1 MKDAYVKFMLATV
14 IYGTNGIIASHIPLS
29 SYEIVLTR
37 TVLGS
42 LFLMVLTTFRHEWST
57 LHQMTPREWL
67 LLVLA
72 GVFLGGNWIFLY
84 EAYQHIGVSL
94 ATLLCYI
101 GPILIMILS
110 RFVFKEP
117 FTLPK
122 VTAMILVTLGIMAI
136 NGADFKAHG
145 LSWGVACGFLGA
157 VCFALLIIVMKKA
170 KPMTGFFSPACQL
183 VVASL
188 LVGAVTYT
196 IPTPAVDLTLQDLS
210 YMAILGIIN
219 TGLGYALYFT
229 GVQRLS
235 AQSVSICGYFEPFT
249 ALLLSA
255 LILGE
260 ILTPMQWL
268 GAVLIL
274 GGVALS
280 ELWHPRKKRQEAL

>member
-1 MKDAYVKFMLATV
+1 MKDAYLKFILATV

-42 LFLMVLTTFRHEWST
+42 LFLLVLTTFRHEWNT
-57 LHQMTPREWL
+57 LYQMPPREWL
-67 LLVLA
+67 LLILA

-84 EAYQHIGVSL
+84 EAYKQIGVSL
-94 ATLLCYI
+94 ATLLCYT

-117 FTLPK
+117 FTIPK
-122 VTAMILVTLGIMAI
+122 VTAMVLVTLGIMAI
-136 NGADFKAHG
+136 NGADFQDHG

-170 KPMTGFFSPACQL
+170 KPMESFFAPACQL
-183 VVASL
+183 IVASL

-196 IPTPAVDLTLQDLS
+196 IPAPAVDLTLED
-210 YMAILGIIN
+210 MAFMACLGIIN
-219 TGLGYALYFT
+219 TGLGYALYFPS
-229 GVQRLS
+229 VQRLS
-235 AQSVSICGYFEPFT
+235 AQTISICGYLEPFT
-249 ALLLSA
+249 ALFLSA

-260 ILTPMQWL
+260 VLTPMQWI

-280 ELWHPRKKRQEAL
+280 ELWHPRKKRQEVL

>member
-1 MKDAYVKFMLATV
+1 MYKRQ
-14 IYGTNGIIASHIPLS
+14 
-29 SYEIVLTR
+29 VLTR

-42 LFLMVLTTFRHEWST
+42 LFLLVLTGFRHEWKT
-57 LHQMTPREWL
+57 LYQMPPREWL

-84 EAYQHIGVSL
+84 EAYQQIGVSL

-117 FTLPK
+117 FTVPK
-122 VTAMILVTLGIMAI
+122 VTAMVLVTLGIIAI
-136 NGADFKAHG
+136 NGADFQAHG

-157 VCFALLIIVMKKA
+157 VCFALLIVVMKKA
-170 KPMTGFFSPACQL
+170 KPLTGFFAPACQL
-183 VVASL
+183 IIASI
-188 LVGAVTYT
+188 LVGAVTYNL
-196 IPTPAVDLTLQDLS
+196 PTPDVNLTIQDMS
-210 YMAILGIIN
+210 YMALLGFIN

-260 ILTPMQWL
+260 VLTPMQWV

-280 ELWHPRKKRQEAL
+280 ELWHPRKKS

>member
-42 LFLMVLTTFRHEWST
+42 LFLMVLTTFRHEWIT

-67 LLVLA
+67 LLV
-72 GVFLGGNWIFLY
+72 
-84 EAYQHIGVSL
+84 L

-122 VTAMILVTLGIMAI
+122 VTAMILVTFGIMAI
-136 NGADFKAHG
+136 NGADFQAHG

-196 IPTPAVDLTLQDLS
+196 IPAPAVDLTLQDLS
-210 YMAILGIIN
+210 YMAILGIVN